1 MTVGYIKNV
10 EDWPKPAIKLLNLLR
25 EIFPNTDFS
34 RVNSDNYEYYYED
47 GDYVLDDDLDWYEE
61 RGLPI
66 TMLLDKDILKH
77 LFQYGVIYFGNR
89 DDENFSNYI
98 RRIEQDDTK
107 LVTSISG

>member
-1 MTVGYIKNV
+1 
-10 EDWPKPAIKLLNLLR
+10 
-25 EIFPNTDFS
+25 
-34 RVNSDNYEYYYED
+34 
-47 GDYVLDDDLDWYEE
+47 
-61 RGLPI
+61 
-66 TMLLDKDILKH
+66 MLLDKDILKH